1 MKKKIFAFAAAFVLA
16 MFSFAQSSVQIK
28 DIYVQPVTGIESTST
43 NNQLEV
49 MFKMNSQEE
58 ASVLH
63 LQFGTAQD
71 LGDVL
76 TIDAE
81 ITEQG
86 EQYYVSYDGEDQLII
101 GYDTSLTVELTANQA
116 SSYNYITL
124 LVEDSNGEMSNKL
137 YFVK

>member
-1 MKKKIFAFAAAFVLA
+1 
-16 MFSFAQSSVQIK
+16 
-28 DIYVQPVTGIESTST
+28 
-43 NNQLEV
+43 
-49 MFKMNSQEE
+49 MNSQEE

-81 ITEQG
+81 IIEQG
-86 EQYYVSYDGEDQLII
+86 GQYYVTYGGENQLII